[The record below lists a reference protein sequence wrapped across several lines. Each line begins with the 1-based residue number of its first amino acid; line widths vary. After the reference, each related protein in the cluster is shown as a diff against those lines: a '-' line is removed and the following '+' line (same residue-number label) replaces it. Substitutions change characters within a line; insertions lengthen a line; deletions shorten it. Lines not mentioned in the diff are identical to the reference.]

1 MVVLVLVLVR
11 PVPMAVRMQ
20 MARPVGVRMRVLV
33 EHDLQ
38 SLAEGVGDAAKGPEA
53 WHMVTALQP
62 RNH

>member
-1 MVVLVLVLVR
+1 
-11 PVPMAVRMQ
+11 MAVRMQ
-20 MARPVGVRMRVLV
+20 MVRPVGVRMRVLV